1 MIEPELAFA
10 DLYDNMDCAE
20 AYVRFCLKYILSN
33 NASDLEFLDERIS

>member
-20 AYVRFCLKYILSN
+20 AYVRFCLNYILSN
-33 NASDLEFLDERIS
+33 NAGDLEFLDERIS